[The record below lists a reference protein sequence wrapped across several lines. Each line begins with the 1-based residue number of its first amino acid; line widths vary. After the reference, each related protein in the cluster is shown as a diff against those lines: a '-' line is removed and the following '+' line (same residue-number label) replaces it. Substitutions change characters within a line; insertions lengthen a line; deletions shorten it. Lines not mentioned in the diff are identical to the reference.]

1 MATLR
6 GYIDGTGI
14 IAATSKDE
22 RDDKDDSVVHH
33 LKKAA
38 VAKVK
43 YDVAKANLASKMAPM
58 QHMTQLVQQMHGPNP
73 QDPNDPFQNPYQQQG
88 EDGPGGVG
96 QGMENQD
103 DLSRTGAMKKPMP
116 GGVDNYMK
124 KGPMGNQP
132 GKPQDDGNKRLQT
145 PDSRMAQGKPQQ
157 RSTSGNKPPGKQTQ
171 PTEGKPVKKAKK
183 IKLEISDDKMSA
195 EAIKNGMKRCKT
207 CKNFFNPVHPKAG
220 KRHCPDCKQG
230 SMQAYGTSDSVKKAW
245 DTRGRRGPSPRPA
258 QGSREVERAYGKTP
272 VGRNRPMDELRRL
285 STTVT
290 DKGAMGFLKRNQK
303 AFESSRP
310 YQRDADPVG
319 LIKRG
324 VKALAETTRR
334 GKKVKT
340 TGDYHDNAGVSMP
353 TVGIGLSATRKKMKA
368 FGRNEHQEI
377 GKRNFPP
384 RGF

>member
-22 RDDKDDSVVHH
+22 RDDKDGIVHH

-38 VAKVK
+38 VAKVR

-73 QDPNDPFQNPYQQQG
+73 QDSNDPFQNPYQQQG
-88 EDGPGGVG
+88 EGGPGGVG

-103 DLSRTGAMKKPMP
+103 DLARTGQMQKPSP
-116 GGVDNYMK
+116 GGVDNSMK

-183 IKLEISDDKMSA
+183 IKLEISDDKMAA

-220 KRHCPDCKQG
+220 KSHCPDCKQG
-230 SMQAYGTSDSVKKAW
+230 SMTAANV
-245 DTRGRRGPSPRPA
+245 
-258 QGSREVERAYGKTP
+258 
-272 VGRNRPMDELRRL
+272 
-285 STTVT
+285 TT
-290 DKGAMGFLKRNQK
+290 K
-303 AFESSRP
+303 
-310 YQRDADPVG
+310 
-319 LIKRG
+319 
-324 VKALAETTRR
+324 R

-340 TGDYHDNAGVSMP
+340 TGDYHDNPGVSMP
-353 TVGIGLSATRKKMKA
+353 TVGIGLSATKRLKA
-368 FGRNEHQEI
+368 FGKNEHQEK
-377 GKRNFPP
+377 GKRSFPP